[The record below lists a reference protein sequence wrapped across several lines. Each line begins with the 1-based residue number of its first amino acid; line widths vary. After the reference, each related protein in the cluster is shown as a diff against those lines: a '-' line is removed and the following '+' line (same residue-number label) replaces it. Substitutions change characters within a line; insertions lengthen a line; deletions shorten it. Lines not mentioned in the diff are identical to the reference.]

1 MEQVTELACRRGLL
15 CSAGSVLFW
24 MDRHS
29 YCYREGVTFKSTFT
43 SCNDQIR
50 AAGLFTLTDLYHLC
64 GVGWGHSKPC
74 LFATLKYSIVVD
86 HNGPAVSQGI
96 ESYFSWLW
104 MWVSVVASNVL
115 SLCPTFI
122 HSVMETKPNQTLLP
136 PCSCIPTHILS
147 PSFPLLPFK
156 ALISLLSTALRS

>member
-1 MEQVTELACRRGLL
+1 
-15 CSAGSVLFW
+15 

-29 YCYREGVTFKSTFT
+29 NCYREGMTFKSTFT

-50 AAGLFTLTDLYHLC
+50 ATGLFTLTDLYHLC
-64 GVGWGHSKPC
+64 VGGHSKPS
-74 LFATLKYSIVVD
+74 LFATLKYSIVLN
-86 HNGPAVSQGI
+86 HNGPSVSQGI

-115 SLCPTFI
+115 RSCPTFI
-122 HSVMETKPNQTLLP
+122 HSVMEPKPNQTLLL
-136 PCSCIPTHILS
+136 PCSCIPTHILSPPTHILS

-156 ALISLLSTALRS
+156 ALLSLWSTALRP